1 MSSINEIIL
10 NHQQRGL
17 TPLFPFLKADACEAA
32 ADAICRLNKG
42 SIWIVTGFCCFGKGE
57 SDGPLGSHFL
67 ALALQKMGF
76 SPRLITD
83 SYSHDYFNDLHNT
96 AGHHETTNRHE
107 TTDRH
112 DTTGQHDT
120 TGSKQP
126 SPVSIPY
133 PTYCF
138 QNLEALLQLFET
150 EKPVA
155 LIAVERCGRAKDGKY
170 YSMRKK
176 DISAVT
182 PPLDELFLR
191 KPSNCISIGI
201 GDGGNEIG
209 MGCYHDLLAAHC
221 DIIPSCVRC
230 DFPIMATVSNWGAY
244 GLIAALE
251 QYRSRGL
258 QKSPEAL
265 RAAQDTL
272 KRPHDTLRTA
282 QDTLKS
288 PHGTLPDYT
297 GTSKATQEK
306 LLPTPD
312 EVQAFFQHLLQS
324 GAPDGISGPG
334 HPSVDGFPISY
345 DLEVIGSF

>member
-76 SPRLITD
+76 SPRLVTD

-96 AGHHETTNRHE
+96 AGHHE

-176 DISAVT
+176 EISAVT

-230 DFPIMATVSNWGAY
+230 DFPIVATVSNWGAY

-251 QYRSRGL
+251 QCGSREL
-258 QKSPEAL
+258 QKSPEVL
-265 RAAQDTL
+265 LAAQDTL
-272 KRPHDTLRTA
+272 MEPHDTLRA
-282 QDTLKS
+282 
-288 PHGTLPDYT
+288 
-297 GTSKATQEK
+297 AQEK

-312 EVQAFFQHLLQS
+312 EVKAFFRHLLQS
-324 GAPDGISGPG
+324 GAPDGITGPG